1 MKKILVASM
10 MLASM
15 GANAQ
20 VDYTQQT
27 NWNSAE
33 NFVTNLSIIYG
44 NIDAGSWG
52 DPDSMAGA
60 TATAGLIGYLD
71 SITPGS
77 MTAGTVMYD
86 GDMGFVWDAPT
97 AVDTVTLDPTRL
109 DTEITAVVTGVSND
123 LFGTATLNGDLITT
137 DTTTGNIS
145 YTHSTAL
152 VATKFNDAVTG
163 FNGLVNGINDGT
175 YATAAAINTEIANAS
190 ASFNSGIAFVNDA
203 VEAVSGIGV
212 GFRATTVRA
221 LYEGGTNGVVDGFQL
236 PRTTD
241 GYIEIP
247 GNADGHVYC
256 TYQDYVTYNSQAA
269 SACSGS

>member
-1 MKKILVASM
+1 MKKLLVASM

-20 VDYTQQT
+20 SIDYTQQT
-27 NWNSAE
+27 YWNSAD
-33 NFVTNLSIIYG
+33 NFVASLSVIYG
-44 NIDAGSWG
+44 NIHGGSWG
-52 DPDSMAGA
+52 HADSMAGA

-71 SITPGS
+71 TITPGS

-109 DTEITAVVTGVSND
+109 NTEIEAVVTGVSND
-123 LFGTATLNGDLITT
+123 LFGTATLDGNLIAV
-137 DTTTGNIS
+137 DSDDNIS
-145 YTHSTAL
+145 YAHSTAL
-152 VATKFNDAVTG
+152 VATKFNDAVSG
-163 FNGLVNGINDGT
+163 FNGLVNGIDDGT
-175 YATAAAINTEIANAS
+175 YATAESINAEIANAS

-203 VEAVSGIGV
+203 VEGLNGIDV

-236 PRTTD
+236 PRSVD
-241 GYIEIP
+241 GYIDIP

-256 TYQDYVTYNSQAA
+256 TYQDYVTYNSQAP